1 MNFNLQFSILAMT
14 IAALLSGRTLAASSE
29 ESQTNRRLRG
39 NNQQLLLT
47 STFCPEYNPGSNTAC
62 SLTGMY
68 VGTCYYSSS
77 AKNAA
82 EAFNT
87 DSQACSCNANKSGTF
102 VCTSQPFPIGFPE
115 HGSCSSSYTY
125 NTGSSFVS
133 VQNSKHERCM
143 HIATW
148 EIQWIV

>member
-1 MNFNLQFSILAMT
+1 MGKIKIKIYKQLTMNFNLQFSILAVMT

-39 NNQQLLLT
+39 NNQQRVLA
-47 STFCPEYNPGSNTAC
+47 STFCPAYNPGSNTAC

-77 AKNAA
+77 AQNAA
-82 EAFNT
+82 EAINT

-102 VCTSQPFPIGFPE
+102 VCSSQ
-115 HGSCSSSYTY
+115 Y
-125 NTGSSFVS
+125 
-133 VQNSKHERCM
+133 
-143 HIATW
+143 
-148 EIQWIV
+148 